1 MSEPISKTQQKRN
14 FQYQLEFL
22 QDYVIHL
29 PLQELHKLSLGEEI
43 CSQILEVS
51 RLKNPS
57 DKKRQLKFIRKNLTH
72 ADFALLQQH
81 AEQSN
86 KTKLL
91 KNQLHL
97 QVQRLDYTK
106 ILEGDTSELEKFLKN
121 LSLEGKKSFHK
132 ICKQASDEHNLKKAL
147 KPLLDSSISR
157 TIADF
162 QQD

>member
-1 MSEPISKTQQKRN
+1 MSSIFPYKNCTNSLLVKKYAHRYWKSQGSKT
-14 FQYQLEFL
+14 
-22 QDYVIHL
+22 
-29 PLQELHKLSLGEEI
+29 PAT
-43 CSQILEVS
+43 
-51 RLKNPS
+51 
-57 DKKRQLKFIRKNLTH
+57 KKRQLKFIRKNLTH